1 MCVRVLTQSDPVASG
16 AAACQAPLSMGFSG
30 QERWGGWPCPP
41 PGGLPDPGSHLRL
54 LCLLQW
60 RAGSLALEPPGKPSR
75 SLGNRVGGPRY
86 LPGAGCDPRTV
97 SGSGCRAGRSCAVEE
112 AGPQS
117 SVVSLL
123 ADGGPGVRLLSLCL
137 LVSQ

>member
-1 MCVRVLTQSDPVASG
+1 M
-16 AAACQAPLSMGFSG
+16 
-30 QERWGGWPCPP
+30 
-41 PGGLPDPGSHLRL
+41 
-54 LCLLQW
+54 
-60 RAGSLALEPPGKPSR
+60 
-75 SLGNRVGGPRY
+75 
-86 LPGAGCDPRTV
+86 
-97 SGSGCRAGRSCAVEE
+97 EE